1 MNRADRFSIVLGRL
15 VAARTAAGGAPDAIH
30 LTAYA
35 DLARRIIATA
45 EAETYQERATE
56 EARNVA
62 KEPPP
67 RRHPAWQD
75 GRRAYIEKRDM
86 HDIPNMLDDY
96 GAACWVLGW
105 RTEAMHQGVKP

>member
-15 VAARTAAGGAPDAIH
+15 VAARIAAGGAPDAIN
-30 LTAYA
+30 LQAYA
-35 DLARRIIATA
+35 DLARRIIETA

-67 RRHPAWQD
+67 HRHPAWQD
-75 GRRAYIEKRDM
+75 GRRARLAGVDM

-105 RTEAMHQGVKP
+105 RAEAMHQGVKP